1 MRKVFDSSAV
11 LAFLLA
17 EPGAERLRSEI
28 PDGAISAVNA
38 AEVLAV
44 LARKGMPVADAHLAL
59 VKTGLTVVG
68 FGMGE
73 ALKTAQMLTPAFREK
88 GISLGDRACM
98 ALALVEGLPA
108 VTAER
113 CWAALGVPE
122 LDIELI
128 RD

>member
-17 EPGAERLRSEI
+17 EPGVERLRLEI
-28 PDGAISAVNA
+28 PHGAISAVNA

-44 LARKGMPVADAHLAL
+44 LARKGVPVADAQLAL

-68 FGMGE
+68 FGIGE

-113 CWAALGVPE
+113 CWAALGVPGLE
-122 LDIELI
+122 VELI
-128 RD
+128 RE